1 MRVRSAGA
9 GLHRQP
15 KHSLTIRRGRQ
26 GWAAAWAVVL
36 VLLIPGPVAAQ
47 DKPAFESPA
56 PLLDEVA
63 TLVWQHVFDAGVADR
78 AVEAHALVAAQLDD
92 DPSEVSVDLAV
103 AGFLADLGVSHLGR
117 YQPHQV
123 AYYELLDIFSGAGF
137 VQIVDR
143 VFDRG
148 VVYDGIGIR
157 LGADLDGLG
166 APIIGVYDG
175 GPAHRA
181 GLMAGERLLAVQGGP
196 VDPVLAFQGLSGQT
210 VPLDVRGLDGRVRQ
224 VAVDVTAIRPN
235 RLFRRSIAAS
245 ARIIPDAG
253 GSRLGY
259 LRIWSWAGR
268 SMQAAVAEVL
278 APGGALAEADG
289 LVLDLRWGWGGAR
302 PDYVDLFVGGAP
314 PTQAIA
320 RDGARETITTRWQRP
335 MVVLIG
341 PGTRSGKEI
350 VAYGLQRA
358 GVPLVGTRS
367 AGAVLAAR
375 PFLLSD
381 DSLLVIPVLDVVVD
395 GIRLEGTGVQPDIPV
410 SPGPPGADPQL
421 DMALEVLAGMVAE
434 DN

>member
-1 MRVRSAGA
+1 MRIRPAGA
-9 GLHRQP
+9 DIHRQP
-15 KHSLTIRRGRQ
+15 KHHLTIRLSRQ
-26 GWAAAWAVVL
+26 GWATAWAVVL
-36 VLLIPGPVAAQ
+36 VLLFSSPVAAR

-78 AVEAHALVAAQLDD
+78 AVEAHAQAAAQLDD
-92 DPSEVSVDLAV
+92 DPSEASVDLAV

-117 YQPHQV
+117 YQSNQV

-143 VFDRG
+143 IFDRG

-175 GPAHRA
+175 GPADRA

-196 VDPVLAFQGLSGQT
+196 ADPVLAFQGLSGQT
-210 VPLDVRGLDGRVRQ
+210 VPLDIRGLDGRIRQ
-224 VAVDVTAIRPN
+224 VPVDVTTIRPN
-235 RLFRRSIAAS
+235 RLFRQSIAAS
-245 ARIIPDAG
+245 ARILPDAG

-268 SMQAAVAEVL
+268 PMQAAVAEVL
-278 APGGALAEADG
+278 APGGALAGADG

-302 PDYVDLFVGGAP
+302 PDYADLFVGGAP
-314 PTQAIA
+314 QTETID
-320 RDGARETITTRWQRP
+320 RDGARETITVRWQRP

-341 PGTRSGKEI
+341 PETRSGKEI
-350 VAYGLQRA
+350 VAYGLQRS

-381 DSLLVIPVLDVVVD
+381 NSLLTIPVLDVVVD
-395 GIRLEGTGVQPDIPV
+395 GIRLEGTGLQPDIPV
-410 SPGPPGADPQL
+410 SPGPPGEDPQL
-421 DMALEVLAGMVAE
+421 DMAVEVLTGLVAE
-434 DN
+434 EN